1 MRSFAETIEYIL
13 QFLLGDDK
21 ELVYYG
27 NDYVENKKI
36 IIWKSEFWNDD
47 FYGTTKSI
55 PVTPLKILPDSEDV
69 PFLYGDERIERKND
83 QIIIYADLIASSFY
97 MMSRYEEILFPQKR
111 DALGCYLAEYSIIF
125 KSGYGLRPIVDE
137 YSKYL
142 KLLLSKLDG
151 VDRTFECGFSKIWL
165 THDLDA
171 PFYFHRFDNLVRQW
185 LKNIFVPS
193 CRVKNCLKKYVSGK
207 NDPYDTFDR
216 IFELDNRV
224 KSASPNAEVI
234 YFIIT
239 AKNHFWNTYRN
250 INSKKYK
257 QLIHR
262 ILNNGDGFG
271 VHLSLEAGKDSNKI
285 KSEVARMPIDVKPLR
300 SRYHYLRWADIKAT
314 SYMLDSGIN
323 EDYTLGYADHA
334 GFRVGTCRS
343 YYFMNPLEG
352 SLTKLKIVPMQIME
366 VNYSKDF
373 MNLDYQEA
381 LEISKEIVDQVYY
394 HGGELNVL
402 WHNNQLMVK
411 YYDDLYSDVIDYVM
425 NKIFSRI

>member
-1 MRSFAETIEYIL
+1 MRKFEESIKYIVSFLMGE
-13 QFLLGDDK
+13 DK
-21 ELVYYG
+21 DSVYYG
-27 NDYVENKKI
+27 NDDAGDAKLI
-36 IIWKSEFWNDD
+36 IRRSEFWNDD
-47 FYGTTKSI
+47 FYGTESSI
-55 PVTPLKILPDSEDV
+55 PIVPLKILPNSKDL
-69 PFLYGDERIERKND
+69 PFFYGSDRIERKD
-83 QIIIYADLIASSFY
+83 GTYIVYADVIASSY
-97 MMSRYEEILFPQKR
+97 YLLSRYEEIIFPEKR
-111 DALGCYLAEYSIIF
+111 DRFGRYLAEYSILF
-125 KSGYGLRPIVDE
+125 QNGYGLRPIVDE
-137 YSKYL
+137 YREYL
-142 KLLLSKLDG
+142 RALLSELDG
-151 VDRTFECGFSKIWL
+151 NDRTTTSGFSKIWL

-185 LKNIFVPS
+185 LKNLFVPS
-193 CRVKNCLKKYVSGK
+193 CRVKNCLKKYLSGK

-314 SYMLDSGIN
+314 SSILDSGIN

-334 GFRVGTCRS
+334 GFRVGTCHS
-343 YYFMNPLEG
+343 YYYMDPHEG

-366 VNYSKDF
+366 MNYSQEY
-373 MNLDYQEA
+373 MNLEYPEA
-381 LEISKEIVDQVYY
+381 LKVSRQIIDQVYQF
-394 HGGELNVL
+394 GGELNIL
-402 WHNNQLMVK
+402 WHNNQLLNR
-411 YYDDLYSDVIDYVM
+411 YYDDLYSEVVEYIVNAC
-425 NKIFSRI
+425 NK